1 MSVEAVE
8 FSGQSNWTGHFRSW
22 DWRSI
27 LIVASAVLAA
37 VIFAGGFDFSDA
49 GSALVL
55 CYLLPFVVLFK
66 DWLSGG
72 RPKLAAG
79 LLGCAFIAML
89 AIAMD
94 PVWFNLLVAWIM
106 LVLAGLALRAS
117 AALDLA
123 RLVRN
128 ALVQIPG
135 APVLMAISS
144 VGSALRLSRA
154 SKRLPLPKM
163 SSVLVPAV
171 AMCVFLALLTIA
183 NPVIEATLLQV
194 LSFDFSWLDGF
205 FGTVITPANI
215 FIFMMASIMLWPVLK
230 SLARQTGKSDATGH
244 MVPGWHVLYFAPS
257 TVALTLALL
266 NGLFVWQNILD
277 AQYVWLLGELPADT
291 THAIYVHRGAYALI
305 VTALLAAAF
314 IVLALRKDSAT
325 AASPVVRWLVY
336 IWIVQNFALV
346 ASSAQRTLSYVGEY
360 GWTEWR
366 VSGLLWMGLVCF
378 GLASVI
384 WRVWKNKSSI
394 WLVNVNLLA
403 SGLLL
408 TAITFFDIQGFA
420 ADRNIDRSIADPSF
434 QLDFEYLHALGP
446 DAIPALRR
454 LRDVT
459 ALPVTTSPQADGENR
474 LLQTRIALIL
484 RPLENHVLYQQDDW
498 RRWVLRNAFLQ

>member
-8 FSGQSNWTGHFRSW
+8 FSKQSNWAGHVRSW

-27 LIVASAVLAA
+27 LIVASAALAA

-55 CYLLPFVVLFK
+55 CYLLPFVVLIK
-66 DWLSGG
+66 DWLSVG

-79 LLGCAFIAML
+79 LLSCAFITMV
-89 AIAMD
+89 AISMD

-106 LVLAGLALRAS
+106 LVMAGLALRAD

-135 APVLMAISS
+135 APVLMAITGISS
-144 VGSALRLSRA
+144 AMRLSRA
-154 SKRLPLPKM
+154 SKRLPLPKTA
-163 SSVLVPAV
+163 SLLVPAV
-171 AMCVFLALLTIA
+171 ATAIFLGLLTIA

-194 LSFDFSWLDGF
+194 LNFDVSWLDVF
-205 FGTVITPANI
+205 FRTVITPANI
-215 FIFMMASIMLWPVLK
+215 FIFVMASIMLWPVLK
-230 SLARQTGKSDATGH
+230 SLARQVGKGVPTGQA
-244 MVPGWHVLYFAPS
+244 MPAWHVLYFAPS
-257 TVALTLALL
+257 TVAVTLAML
-266 NGLFVWQNILD
+266 NGLFAWQNILD
-277 AQYVWLLGELPADT
+277 AQYVWFLGELPADT
-291 THAIYVHRGAYALI
+291 THANYVHRGAYALI

-325 AASPVVRWLVY
+325 TASPVVRWLVY
-336 IWIVQNFALV
+336 GWIVQNVALV
-346 ASSAQRTLSYVGEY
+346 ASSAQRTLSYVDDY

-366 VSGLLWMGLVCF
+366 VSGLLWMSLVCF

-408 TAITFFDIQGFA
+408 TAITLFDIQGFA
-420 ADRNIDRSIADPSF
+420 AGRNVDRTIADPSF
-434 QLDFEYLHALGP
+434 QLDFAHLHALGP

-484 RPLENHVLYQQDDW
+484 RPLENHVLYQQSDW
-498 RRWVLRNAFLQ
+498 RRWVLRNVFLQ